1 MIVFSYKTN
10 LEKRLS
16 SETEEIKL
24 IKNYLS
30 EILLILIGIF
40 IVFLAI
46 FVNSWIFSNI
56 ENVVKTNIIE
66 QSKLML
72 QIAVN
77 TIEKIYEKYVNGEI
91 TEKIAQDMAK
101 EYIGNTFYGPEN
113 LDYFWIL
120 STDGVLI
127 AHPYMKQYIGKHY
140 SEVEDETYKRAIQDI
155 LNSANSGKNYTEYVF
170 YRYDINETEEK
181 ISAIHIF
188 KPWRWIIGTGSYK
201 TSILAHIKNIRQV
214 FRDVFALLLL
224 VIYATYSAF
233 VFQYIKSNIEKKEM
247 LRKISLERDRLRTLI
262 ESIPQPVVFF
272 DRSGNLVL
280 YNSNYE
286 ELLKVASESL
296 EQILT
301 IFKDTK
307 NIPREFALKTP
318 SGMKWFSLELK
329 EILDEKNTFDGILM
343 VLTDITEQKLQILFW
358 QDRAYQDPL
367 TGIANRNLL
376 EELSENFLDLGEKF
390 SVIMIDLDNFKQLN
404 DKYGHVFGDKILKNF
419 ANILKNSIRKDA
431 FLIRYGGDEF
441 TVIISKHGNDLA
453 ETIIKRI
460 QSKLEK
466 PFEIDG
472 RKIKLTFCSGI
483 ANSPEDGKNIKELI
497 NLADK
502 RLYENKKEKAKYLE

>member
-1 MIVFSYKTN
+1 
-10 LEKRLS
+10 
-16 SETEEIKL
+16 
-24 IKNYLS
+24 
-30 EILLILIGIF
+30 
-40 IVFLAI
+40 
-46 FVNSWIFSNI
+46 
-56 ENVVKTNIIE
+56 
-66 QSKLML
+66 
-72 QIAVN
+72 
-77 TIEKIYEKYVNGEI
+77 
-91 TEKIAQDMAK
+91 
-101 EYIGNTFYGPEN
+101 
-113 LDYFWIL
+113 
-120 STDGVLI
+120 
-127 AHPYMKQYIGKHY
+127 
-140 SEVEDETYKRAIQDI
+140 
-155 LNSANSGKNYTEYVF
+155 
-170 YRYDINETEEK
+170 
-181 ISAIHIF
+181 
-188 KPWRWIIGTGSYK
+188 
-201 TSILAHIKNIRQV
+201 
-214 FRDVFALLLL
+214 
-224 VIYATYSAF
+224 
-233 VFQYIKSNIEKKEM
+233 M

-390 SVIMIDLDNFKQLN
+390 SVIMIDLDNFKQLD